1 MTWILILTFYAS
13 TLSKGDSSSM
23 IAQEFNTRAACESA
37 GNQAD
42 NKFDTLMKSVKY
54 ICVEK

>member
-13 TLSKGDSSSM
+13 TMSKGDSSSM
-23 IAQEFNTRAACESA
+23 ISQEFSSKDKCEEA
-37 GNQAD
+37 GTKANS
-42 NKFDTLMKSVKY
+42 KFDTFMKSVKY

>member
-13 TLSKGDSSSM
+13 TLSHGDSVSILS
-23 IAQEFNTRAACESA
+23 QEFSSKEKCEAAGKAS
-37 GNQAD
+37 

>member
-13 TLSKGDSSSM
+13 TLSKGDSVSM
-23 IAQEFNTRAACESA
+23 IAQEFSTKEKCLAAGKSA
-37 GNQAD
+37 
-42 NKFDTLMKSVKY
+42 NKFDTFMKSVKY

>member
-1 MTWILILTFYAS
+1 MWVLILTFYAS

-23 IAQEFNTRAACESA
+23 ISQEFTSQAKCETA
-37 GNQAD
+37 GKLVD